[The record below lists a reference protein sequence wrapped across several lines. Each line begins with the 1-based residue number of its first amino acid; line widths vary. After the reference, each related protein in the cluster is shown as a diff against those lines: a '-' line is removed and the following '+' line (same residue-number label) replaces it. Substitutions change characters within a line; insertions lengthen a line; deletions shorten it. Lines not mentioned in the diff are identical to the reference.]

1 MKNLILFDND
11 LSTQFLPLTYTRPL
25 CELRVGILT
34 IREKWEKLLNCKP
47 SFITQDYLSTKYPI
61 SISDENFVV
70 NGSVIP
76 NQELAN
82 RILSMNT
89 GEVLLQDGEMIVA
102 KLEEGQF
109 ELMMSD
115 EENSNIAGVNYKE
128 TNVMKINHL
137 WDIFSMNG
145 RAIID
150 DFELL
155 TFERQSQPIPS
166 DVHVIGDPS
175 KIFIEE
181 GAEIEF
187 CTLNTKS
194 GPIYIG
200 KNAVIMEGC
209 FIRGPFALCEEAILK
224 MGAKIYGPTTVGPN
238 SKVGGEVNNCVFYGN
253 CNKAHDGYLG
263 NSVIGEWCNIGAGTN
278 CSNLKNNYD
287 EVKIWDYTKESLTG
301 TGLQFCG
308 LIMGDHSKCGIN
320 TMFNTGTVVGIS
332 ANIFGGGFPKNFIPS
347 FSWGGAE
354 GFKTYELDKALD
366 AAKRVIARRGKE
378 MDPLD
383 TAIFERIFNF
393 SHKYRTWEK

>member
-34 IREKWEKLLNCKP
+34 IREKWEALLNCKA
-47 SFITQDYLSTKYPI
+47 SYITQDYLSTKYPI
-61 SISDENFVV
+61 NIADENFVI

-76 NQELAN
+76 TAELAT

-89 GEVLLQDGEMIVA
+89 GEVLLQDGEMLVA

-109 ELMMSD
+109 ELLTND
-115 EENSNIAGVNYKE
+115 EENSNIAGMNYQE
-128 TNVMKINHL
+128 TKVTKINHL
-137 WDIFSMNG
+137 WDIFSLNG
-145 RAIID
+145 KAIIQ
-150 DFELL
+150 DFQLL
-155 TFERQSQPIPS
+155 TQDRVSQPIPS
-166 DVHVIGDPS
+166 AAIVIGDPG

-181 GAEIEF
+181 GADIEF
-187 CTLNTKS
+187 CTLNTKN

-200 KNAVIMEGC
+200 KNSTIMEGS
-209 FIRGPFALCEEAILK
+209 FIRGPFALGEGAMVK
-224 MGAKIYGPTTVGPN
+224 MGAKIYGPTTVGPYC
-238 SKVGGEVNNCVFYGN
+238 KVGGEINNCVFYAN
-253 CNKAHDGYLG
+253 SNKAHEGYLG

-287 EVKIWDYTKESLTG
+287 EVKIWDYTTEALTN
-301 TGLQFCG
+301 TGLQFVG

-320 TMFNTGTVVGIS
+320 TMFNTGTVVGVS

-347 FSWGGAE
+347 FSWGGAD
-354 GFKTYELDKALD
+354 GFKTYELPKALD
-366 AAKRVIARRGKE
+366 SAKRVIVRRGKE

-383 TAIFERIFNF
+383 TAIFQRIFNF
-393 SHKYRTWEK
+393 SSKYRTWEK